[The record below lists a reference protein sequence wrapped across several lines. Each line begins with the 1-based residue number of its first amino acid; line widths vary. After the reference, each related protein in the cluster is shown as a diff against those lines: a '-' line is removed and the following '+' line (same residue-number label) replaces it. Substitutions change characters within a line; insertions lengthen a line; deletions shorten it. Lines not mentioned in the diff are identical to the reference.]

1 VDAQQIQQTV
11 ELFRRMADKARA
23 DPEVAAQVRDALIES
38 GLLDIFG
45 SRETLDVVDLLDLG
59 GESILRLRLK
69 QMSLAELKQVVSAN
83 DFDPDKESVRWRS
96 AAKFIDLIVKRGQAR
111 LDEELAR
118 QEAPSGA
125 AWML

>member
-1 VDAQQIQQTV
+1 MDAQQIQQTV
-11 ELFRRMADKARA
+11 ELFRRMAEKARA
-23 DPEVAAQVRDALIES
+23 DPEVAAQVRNALLES
-38 GLLDIFG
+38 GLLDVFG
-45 SRETLDVVDLLDLG
+45 SREALDVADLLDLG

-83 DFDPDKESVRWRS
+83 EFDPEKESARWRS
-96 AAKFIDLIVKRGQAR
+96 AAKFIDLIVARGQAR
-111 LDEELAR
+111 LEEELAR

>member
-125 AWML
+125 SWML